1 MIECFLKIQSSTSSI
16 SIYKHLYNLCFTA
29 SAIECFECNSRDPD
43 PNIADKCKNS
53 PASLMSMPQY
63 YKNCSDASARCRKIQ
78 QEGEFGGCMVYLSKG
93 WWVYELGGG
102 GGYLFCYFL
111 ILPTVYL
118 LRIRIFHINIWHFL
132 KTDIYYW
139 FYYVSYNSCKLAF
152 LFFIISQN
160 N

>member
-1 MIECFLKIQSSTSSI
+1 MIERFLKIQSSTSSI

-78 QEGEFGGCMVYLSKG
+78 QEGEFGGGGGLFIERVVGKWILLFFHFANRLFIAYTYFSYKYLSFLEN
-93 WWVYELGGG
+93 W
-102 GGYLFCYFL
+102 YLLL
-111 ILPTVYL
+111 ILLCIV
-118 LRIRIFHINIWHFL
+118 
-132 KTDIYYW
+132 
-139 FYYVSYNSCKLAF
+139 
-152 LFFIISQN
+152 
-160 N
+160 

>member
-53 PASLMSMPQY
+53 PSSLMSMPQY

-78 QEGEFGGCMVYLSKG
+78 QEGEFGGWFIYRKG
-93 WWVYELGGG
+93 GGYMKWVG

-118 LRIRIFHINIWHFL
+118 LRIRIFEINIWHFL
-132 KTDIYYW
+132 KTDIYW

>member
-53 PASLMSMPQY
+53 PSSLMSMPQY
-63 YKNCSDASARCRKIQ
+63 YKNCSDVSARCRKIQ
-78 QEGEFGGCMVYLSKG
+78 QEGEFGGVVYLSKG

-102 GGYLFCYFL
+102 IFFVIFSFCQPFIYC
-111 ILPTVYL
+111 VQY
-118 LRIRIFHINIWHFL
+118 FL
-132 KTDIYYW
+132 KTDIYL

-160 N
+160 NQLAGNC

>member
-53 PASLMSMPQY
+53 PSALMSMPQY

-78 QEGEFGGCMVYLSKG
+78 QEGEFGGGLFIERVVGIWIG
-93 WWVYELGGG
+93 WGGVSFL
-102 GGYLFCYFL
+102 LFSHFANRLFTAYTYFL
-111 ILPTVYL
+111 NRY
-118 LRIRIFHINIWHFL
+118 
-132 KTDIYYW
+132 
-139 FYYVSYNSCKLAF
+139 LAF
-152 LFFIISQN
+152 LENWYLLILLCIV
-160 N
+160 

>member
-78 QEGEFGGCMVYLSKG
+78 QEGEFGGWFIYRK
-93 WWVYELGGG
+93 GGG
-102 GGYLFCYFL
+102 YMKWVGGYLFCYFL

-118 LRIRIFHINIWHFL
+118 LRIRIFQINIWHFL
-132 KTDIYYW
+132 KTDIYW

>member
-16 SIYKHLYNLCFTA
+16 SIYKHLYTLCFTA

-78 QEGEFGGCMVYLSKG
+78 QEGEFGGVVYLSKG
-93 WWVYELGGG
+93 WWVYEMGGG
-102 GGYLFCYFL
+102 VSFLLFSHFANRLFIAYTYFSNK
-111 ILPTVYL
+111 Y
-118 LRIRIFHINIWHFL
+118 
-132 KTDIYYW
+132 
-139 FYYVSYNSCKLAF
+139 LAF
-152 LFFIISQN
+152 LENWYLLILLCIV
-160 N
+160 

>member
-1 MIECFLKIQSSTSSI
+1 MTRFFQINYFEILKHTMIECSLKIQSSTSSI

-53 PASLMSMPQY
+53 PSALMSMPQY

-78 QEGEFGGCMVYLSKG
+78 QEGEFGGGLFIERVVGIWIG
-93 WWVYELGGG
+93 W
-102 GGYLFCYFL
+102 GYLFCYFL

-118 LRIRIFHINIWHFL
+118 LRIRIF
-132 KTDIYYW
+132 
-139 FYYVSYNSCKLAF
+139 
-152 LFFIISQN
+152 
-160 N
+160 

>member
-53 PASLMSMPQY
+53 PSALMSMPQY

-78 QEGEFGGCMVYLSKG
+78 QEGEFGGWFIYRKG
-93 WWVYELGGG
+93 DGYMNWVGVSFL
-102 GGYLFCYFL
+102 LFSHFANRLFTAYTYFL
-111 ILPTVYL
+111 NRY
-118 LRIRIFHINIWHFL
+118 
-132 KTDIYYW
+132 
-139 FYYVSYNSCKLAF
+139 LAF
-152 LFFIISQN
+152 LENWYLLILLCIVYIIHVNLHFSFLLSHKTTS
-160 N
+160 

>member
-53 PASLMSMPQY
+53 PSALMSMPQY

-78 QEGEFGGCMVYLSKG
+78 QEGEFGGWFIYRK
-93 WWVYELGGG
+93 G
-102 GGYLFCYFL
+102 GGYMNWVGVSFLLFSHFANRLFTAYSIFWKL
-111 ILPTVYL
+111 IFIYSIMY
-118 LRIRIFHINIWHFL
+118 RIIHVNLHFF
-132 KTDIYYW
+132 
-139 FYYVSYNSCKLAF
+139 FY
-152 LFFIISQN
+152 IISQN